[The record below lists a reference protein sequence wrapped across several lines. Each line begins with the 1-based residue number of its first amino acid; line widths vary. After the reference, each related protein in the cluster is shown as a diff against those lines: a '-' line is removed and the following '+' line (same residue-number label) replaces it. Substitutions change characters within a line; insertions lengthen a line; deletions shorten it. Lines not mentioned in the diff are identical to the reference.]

1 MVIPKVMVVDDDLSI
16 RNMVSV
22 VLSRYGIGVVMAD
35 GARECLRRLREGFR
49 GVILMDVMMPD
60 KNGWDTI
67 REIKMESLLEGNIV
81 VMLTSMDIPAEEM
94 DGLQEI
100 VMDYITKPFKPADF
114 VATIKKYLGFLEQ
127 QGRT

>member
-1 MVIPKVMVVDDDLSI
+1 MTIPKVMVVDDDVSI

-22 VLSRYGIGVVMAD
+22 VLSRYGMGVVMAG
-35 GARECLRRLREGFR
+35 GAQECLSKLREGFR

-60 KNGWDTI
+60 KNGWDAI
-67 REIKMESLLEGNIV
+67 REIKTEGLLEGNIV
-81 VMLTSMDIPAEEM
+81 VMLTSMDIPTEEM

-114 VATIKKYLGFLEQ
+114 VATVTKYLGFLEQ
-127 QGRT
+127 GQT